1 MLTEMSPFLPCI
13 SSTFVPLC
21 SGEGLPESSRG
32 AGSPMERQADASGTA
47 AQHSIA
53 VASGRV
59 ANLGS
64 DGASADR
71 KDAACRNATQPFP
84 STFPSAVSG

>member
-1 MLTEMSPFLPCI
+1 
-13 SSTFVPLC
+13 
-21 SGEGLPESSRG
+21 
-32 AGSPMERQADASGTA
+32 MERQADASGTA

-64 DGASADR
+64 DSASTDR